1 MMTYRTFFHPAMAAL
16 LLALA
21 IPAGAADPGGSSD
34 WAFDVGIYAW
44 TPSMEVTPDDGNS
57 VKMSFS
63 DILDNL
69 DMTFMGVFG
78 ARKDKWSLLGDV
90 IYMKLSDTLSGSRKL
105 PNIPETV
112 TGKVDAEMKS
122 WIVTAAGGYNLV
134 DTGSYSLDLLGGARY
149 LSIDVPLKA
158 QVDQFQRK
166 VTPSG
171 DIWSGIIGVRGKADL
186 AEHWYLQY
194 YLDAGAGQKSSNTW
208 QALAGVGYQFQ
219 KLDAVLGYRYLT
231 YDIDSGDLEDITIK
245 GPYAGVRF
253 YF

>member
-1 MMTYRTFFHPAMAAL
+1 MMTYRAFFRPAMTAL
-16 LLALA
+16 LLVLA
-21 IPAGAADPGGSSD
+21 VPAGAADPGGSGE
-34 WAFDVGIYAW
+34 WEFDAGIYAW
-44 TPSMEVTPDDGNS
+44 TPSMEVTPDGGDS

-63 DILDNL
+63 DIIDNL

-90 IYMKLSDTLSGSRKL
+90 IYMKLSDDVSGVRQL
-105 PNIPETV
+105 PDNTGTV
-112 TGKVDAEMKS
+112 TGKVDVEMKS
-122 WIVTAAGGYNLV
+122 WIVTAAGGYSLV
-134 DTGSYSLDLLGGARY
+134 DTGSYSMDLLGGARY

-158 QVDQFQRK
+158 QVGQFQRK

-171 DIWSGIIGVRGKADL
+171 DIWSGILGVRGKADL
-186 AEHWYLQY
+186 AENWYVNY
-194 YLDAGAGQKSSNTW
+194 YLDAGAGQKSSTTW
-208 QALAGVGYQFQ
+208 QALTGVGYQFQ

-231 YDIDSGDLEDITIK
+231 YDIDDGDLEDITIK

>member
-1 MMTYRTFFHPAMAAL
+1 MMTYRSFFRPAMTALLL
-16 LLALA
+16 LLAL
-21 IPAGAADPGGSSD
+21 PAGAADPGGSGD

-134 DTGSYSLDLLGGARY
+134 KTGSYSMDLLG
-149 LSIDVPLKA
+149 VPATSRLM
-158 QVDQFQRK
+158 F
-166 VTPSG
+166 PS
-171 DIWSGIIGVRGKADL
+171 RP
-186 AEHWYLQY
+186 
-194 YLDAGAGQKSSNTW
+194 
-208 QALAGVGYQFQ
+208 
-219 KLDAVLGYRYLT
+219 R
-231 YDIDSGDLEDITIK
+231 
-245 GPYAGVRF
+245 
-253 YF
+253 

>member
-1 MMTYRTFFHPAMAAL
+1 MTIFHSFFRPAVTVL

-21 IPAGAADPGGSSD
+21 VPAAAADSGSD
-34 WAFDVGIYAW
+34 DGWKFDVGIYAW
-44 TPSMEVTPDDGNS
+44 TPSMEVKPDGGDS

-69 DMTFMGVFG
+69 DMTFMGVVG
-78 ARKDKWSLLGDV
+78 ARKGKWSLLGDV
-90 IYMKLSDTLSGSRKL
+90 IYMKLSDTLEGSRTL
-105 PNIPETV
+105 PDIPVTV
-112 TGKVDAEMKS
+112 TGKVDAEMES

-134 DTGSYSLDLLGGARY
+134 DTGNYSLDLLGGARY

-158 QVDQFQRK
+158 QVGPVEQK
-166 VTPSG
+166 VKPSG

-186 AEHWYLQY
+186 AENWYMQY
-194 YLDAGAGQKSSNTW
+194 YLDAGAGQNSSNTW

-245 GPYAGVRF
+245 GPYFGVRF
-253 YF
+253 DF

>member
-1 MMTYRTFFHPAMAAL
+1 MKIYRTFFRLVVTAM
-16 LLALA
+16 LLALVV
-21 IPAGAADPGGSSD
+21 PAGAADSRDAGE
-34 WAFDVGIYAW
+34 WAFDAGIYAW
-44 TPSMEVTPDDGNS
+44 GPSMEVTPDGGDS
-57 VKMSFS
+57 IKMSFS
-63 DILDNL
+63 DLLDNL

-90 IYMKLSDTLSGSRKL
+90 IYMKLSDSVSGEREL
-105 PNIPETV
+105 PEIGTV
-112 TGKVDAEMKS
+112 TGKVDAEMES

-134 DTGSYSLDLLGGARY
+134 NTDKYSMDLLGGARY
-149 LSIDVPLKA
+149 LSIDVPVKVQTNL
-158 QVDQFQRK
+158 FQGK

-171 DIWSGIIGVRGKADL
+171 DIWSGIIGVRGRADI
-186 AEHWYLQY
+186 AESWYLQY

-219 KLDAVLGYRYLT
+219 RLDAVLGYRYLA
-231 YDIDSGDLEDITIK
+231 YDIDDGDLEDITIK

>member
-1 MMTYRTFFHPAMAAL
+1 MNLYRFFSRLVMTVCLLSMAVPVSAEDSL
-16 LLALA
+16 N
-21 IPAGAADPGGSSD
+21 SSD
-34 WAFDVGIYAW
+34 WKFDAGIYAW
-44 TPSMEVTPDDGNS
+44 TPSMTVKLDGGDS

-90 IYMKLSDTLSGSRKL
+90 IYMKLSDSLSGVKDL
-105 PNIPETV
+105 PDSSGTV

-134 DTGSYSLDLLGGARY
+134 DTGKYSLDLLGGARY

-158 QVDQFQRK
+158 QVDQFQLK

-186 AEHWYLQY
+186 AENWYLQY
-194 YLDAGAGQKSSNTW
+194 YLDAGAGQNSSNTW

>member
-1 MMTYRTFFHPAMAAL
+1 MTNYHSFFRTAVAAV

-21 IPAGAADPGGSSD
+21 VPAGAADSGSDDD
-34 WAFDVGIYAW
+34 WKFDVGIYAW
-44 TPSMEVTPDDGNS
+44 TPSMEVTPDGGDS

-90 IYMKLSDTLSGSRKL
+90 IYMKLSDNVSGVAQL
-105 PNIPETV
+105 PDNSGTV
-112 TGKVDAEMKS
+112 TGKVDAEMEA

-134 DTGSYSLDLLGGARY
+134 DTGKYSMDLLGGARY
-149 LSIDVPLKA
+149 LTIDVPLKA
-158 QVDQFQRK
+158 QIGPVKQK

-186 AEHWYLQY
+186 AENWYLQY

-208 QALAGVGYQFQ
+208 QALAGFGYQFQ
-219 KLDAVLGYRYLT
+219 KFDAVLGYRYLA
-231 YDIDSGDLEDITIK
+231 YDIDDGDLEDITIK